1 MEIYTGLIMEYLIE
15 RATNINPKDD
25 LEKLLKSKK
34 NLRVKLGVDPTA
46 PDVTLGWYAIL
57 RMLKKFQDY
66 GHTAVLILGE
76 FTAQVGDPSG
86 KSETRKVMGEN
97 EIDDNAKGVLPI
109 IKNILNEN
117 NLEIVSNKDWL
128 SKLTIQDMMELASKT
143 TLAQMMERDDFSK
156 RFSDNSPISLLEFF
170 YPLYQG
176 YDSVAVKAD
185 IEIGGNDQLWN
196 LMLGREIQKSY
207 DLSPQIA
214 MTFPQLNGTDG
225 SSTNADDRILF
236 DETFVDKIGLFNI
249 NTLGSGGQA
258 LKVNSAGSAF
268 EFGSAGGLVKLSHS
282 DFSGS
287 SSVEFGDTLIT
298 DTYLTYLV
306 ETKLIFSA
314 NAGLQFQISPD
325 NGVTNSYTTTFSY
338 QHSRNDSSSS
348 GGSKVTSSNYM
359 TTGWSPGNQT
369 GDVLLMTINLQNF
382 RETTGYKWIKVHGNI
397 NAQGSDYTWEGGG
410 ELKLET
416 KQNYFKIYPASG
428 TMTGYATIY
437 GFLK

>member
-57 RMLKKFQDY
+57 RMLRKFQDY

-86 KSETRKVMGEN
+86 KSETRKVMQEN

-109 IKNILNEN
+109 IKNILNTD

-128 SKLTIQDMMELASKT
+128 SALTIQDMMDLASKT

-156 RFSDNSPISLLEFF
+156 RFNENSPISLLEFF

-207 DLSPQIA
+207 GLSPQIA
-214 MTFPQLNGTDG
+214 ITFPLLVGTDG
-225 SSTNADDRILF
+225 SKKMSQSLNNYISISDTPENIF
-236 DETFVDKIGLFNI
+236 GKIMSIPDEIMWDYFTMLTDLEISEIANFKKNVDKGKTNPFDYKKM
-249 NTLGSGGQA
+249 LGKLIVSEIYD
-258 LKVNSAGSAF
+258 KNSALAAESSF
-268 EFGSAGGLVKLSHS
+268 ENITINKNLPDNMPETNIDDGIDVHLPNFLTENELTKSNSEARRLIE
-282 DFSGS
+282 SGS
-287 SSVEFGDTLIT
+287 VKINDQKVELLDINSSDLIDKTLQ
-298 DTYLTYLV
+298 V
-306 ETKLIFSA
+306 GK
-314 NAGLQFQISPD
+314 
-325 NGVTNSYTTTFSY
+325 
-338 QHSRNDSSSS
+338 R
-348 GGSKVTSSNYM
+348 K
-359 TTGWSPGNQT
+359 
-369 GDVLLMTINLQNF
+369 
-382 RETTGYKWIKVHGNI
+382 
-397 NAQGSDYTWEGGG
+397 
-410 ELKLET
+410 
-416 KQNYFKIYPASG
+416 
-428 TMTGYATIY
+428 
-437 GFLK
+437 FLKINKK

>member
-57 RMLKKFQDY
+57 RMLRKFQDY

-109 IKNILNEN
+109 IKNILNED

-128 SKLTIQDMMELASKT
+128 SKLTIQDMMDLASKT

-156 RFSDNSPISLLEFF
+156 RFNENSPISLLEFF

-207 DLSPQIA
+207 ELSPQIA
-214 MTFPQLNGTDG
+214 ITFPLLVGTDG
-225 SSTNADDRILF
+225 SKKMSQSLNNYISISDTPENIF
-236 DETFVDKIGLFNI
+236 GKVMSIPDEIMWDYFTMLTDLKISEIAEFRKNVDKGKTNPFDYKKMLGKLIVSEIYDENNAEAAESSFENI
-249 NTLGSGGQA
+249 TINKNLPENMPETNIDNGIDVHLPNFLTENELTKSNSEARRLIESGSVKINDQ
-258 LKVNSAGSAF
+258 K
-268 EFGSAGGLVKLSHS
+268 VKLL
-282 DFSGS
+282 DINS
-287 SSVEFGDTLIT
+287 SELIGKTLQ
-298 DTYLTYLV
+298 V
-306 ETKLIFSA
+306 GK
-314 NAGLQFQISPD
+314 
-325 NGVTNSYTTTFSY
+325 
-338 QHSRNDSSSS
+338 R
-348 GGSKVTSSNYM
+348 K
-359 TTGWSPGNQT
+359 
-369 GDVLLMTINLQNF
+369 
-382 RETTGYKWIKVHGNI
+382 
-397 NAQGSDYTWEGGG
+397 
-410 ELKLET
+410 
-416 KQNYFKIYPASG
+416 
-428 TMTGYATIY
+428 
-437 GFLK
+437 FLKINKK

>member
-15 RATNINPKDD
+15 RASNINPKDD

-57 RMLKKFQDY
+57 RMLRKFQDY

-128 SKLTIQDMMELASKT
+128 SKLTIQDMMGLASKT

-176 YDSVAVKAD
+176 YDSVAIKAD

-214 MTFPQLNGTDG
+214 MTFPLLVGTDG
-225 SSTNADDRILF
+225 SKKMSQSLNNYISISDSPENIF
-236 DETFVDKIGLFNI
+236 GKIMSIPDEIMWDYFTMLTDLEISEIANFKKNVDKGKTNPFDYKKM
-249 NTLGSGGQA
+249 LGKLIVSEIYDE
-258 LKVNSAGSAF
+258 NSALVAESTF
-268 EFGSAGGLVKLSHS
+268 ENITINKNLPENMPETNIDDEIDIHLPNFLTENELTKSNSEARRLIE
-282 DFSGS
+282 SGS
-287 SSVEFGDTLIT
+287 VKIDDQKVELLDINSSDLIGKTLQ
-298 DTYLTYLV
+298 V
-306 ETKLIFSA
+306 GK
-314 NAGLQFQISPD
+314 
-325 NGVTNSYTTTFSY
+325 
-338 QHSRNDSSSS
+338 R
-348 GGSKVTSSNYM
+348 K
-359 TTGWSPGNQT
+359 
-369 GDVLLMTINLQNF
+369 
-382 RETTGYKWIKVHGNI
+382 
-397 NAQGSDYTWEGGG
+397 
-410 ELKLET
+410 
-416 KQNYFKIYPASG
+416 
-428 TMTGYATIY
+428 
-437 GFLK
+437 FLKINKK

>member
-57 RMLKKFQDY
+57 RMLRKFQDY

-97 EIDDNAKGVLPI
+97 EIDNNAKGVLPI

-117 NLEIVSNKDWL
+117 NLEIVSNKEWL

-214 MTFPQLNGTDG
+214 MTFPLLVGTDG
-225 SSTNADDRILF
+225 SKKMSQSLNNYISISDSPENIFGKIMSIPDEIMWDYFTMLTDLEISEIADFRKN
-236 DETFVDKIGLFNI
+236 VDKGKTNPFDYKKM
-249 NTLGSGGQA
+249 LGKLIVSEIYDE
-258 LKVNSAGSAF
+258 NSALVAESTF
-268 EFGSAGGLVKLSHS
+268 ENITINKNLPENMPETNIDDEIDIHLPNFLTENELTKSNSEARRLIE
-282 DFSGS
+282 SGS
-287 SSVEFGDTLIT
+287 VKIDDQKVELLDINSSDLIGKTLQ
-298 DTYLTYLV
+298 V
-306 ETKLIFSA
+306 GK
-314 NAGLQFQISPD
+314 
-325 NGVTNSYTTTFSY
+325 
-338 QHSRNDSSSS
+338 R
-348 GGSKVTSSNYM
+348 K
-359 TTGWSPGNQT
+359 
-369 GDVLLMTINLQNF
+369 
-382 RETTGYKWIKVHGNI
+382 
-397 NAQGSDYTWEGGG
+397 
-410 ELKLET
+410 
-416 KQNYFKIYPASG
+416 
-428 TMTGYATIY
+428 
-437 GFLK
+437 FLKINKK

>member
-86 KSETRKVMGEN
+86 KSETRKVMEEN

-109 IKNILNEN
+109 IKNILNKN

-156 RFSDNSPISLLEFF
+156 RFNDNSPISLLEFF

-214 MTFPQLNGTDG
+214 MTFPLLVGTDG
-225 SSTNADDRILF
+225 SKKMSQSLNNYISISDKPENIFGKIMSIPDEIMWDYFTMLTDLEISEIADFRKN
-236 DETFVDKIGLFNI
+236 VDKGKTNPFDYKKM
-249 NTLGSGGQA
+249 LGKLIVSEIYDE
-258 LKVNSAGSAF
+258 NSALVAESTF
-268 EFGSAGGLVKLSHS
+268 ENITINKNLPENMPETNIDDEIDIHLPNFLTENELTKSNSEARRLIE
-282 DFSGS
+282 SGS
-287 SSVEFGDTLIT
+287 VKIDDQKVELLDINSSDLIGKTLQ
-298 DTYLTYLV
+298 V
-306 ETKLIFSA
+306 GK
-314 NAGLQFQISPD
+314 
-325 NGVTNSYTTTFSY
+325 
-338 QHSRNDSSSS
+338 R
-348 GGSKVTSSNYM
+348 K
-359 TTGWSPGNQT
+359 
-369 GDVLLMTINLQNF
+369 
-382 RETTGYKWIKVHGNI
+382 
-397 NAQGSDYTWEGGG
+397 
-410 ELKLET
+410 
-416 KQNYFKIYPASG
+416 
-428 TMTGYATIY
+428 
-437 GFLK
+437 FLKINKK

>member
-1 MEIYTGLIMEYLIE
+1 MEIYTGLIMEYLID

-86 KSETRKVMGEN
+86 KSETRKVMEEN

-109 IKNILNEN
+109 IKNILNDN

-156 RFSDNSPISLLEFF
+156 RFNDNSPISLLEFF

-214 MTFPQLNGTDG
+214 MTFPLLVGTDG
-225 SSTNADDRILF
+225 SKKMSQSLNNYISISDSPENIF
-236 DETFVDKIGLFNI
+236 GKIMSIPDEIMWDYFTMLTDLEISEIANFKKNVDKGKTNPFDYKKM
-249 NTLGSGGQA
+249 LGKLIVSEIYDE
-258 LKVNSAGSAF
+258 NSALVAESTF
-268 EFGSAGGLVKLSHS
+268 ENITINKNLPENMPETNIDDEIDIHLPNFLTENELTKSNSEARRLIE
-282 DFSGS
+282 SGS
-287 SSVEFGDTLIT
+287 VKIDDQKVELLDINSSDLIGKTLQ
-298 DTYLTYLV
+298 V
-306 ETKLIFSA
+306 GK
-314 NAGLQFQISPD
+314 
-325 NGVTNSYTTTFSY
+325 
-338 QHSRNDSSSS
+338 R
-348 GGSKVTSSNYM
+348 K
-359 TTGWSPGNQT
+359 
-369 GDVLLMTINLQNF
+369 
-382 RETTGYKWIKVHGNI
+382 
-397 NAQGSDYTWEGGG
+397 
-410 ELKLET
+410 
-416 KQNYFKIYPASG
+416 
-428 TMTGYATIY
+428 
-437 GFLK
+437 FLKINKK

>member
-1 MEIYTGLIMEYLIE
+1 MEYLIE

-57 RMLKKFQDY
+57 RMLRKFQDY

-86 KSETRKVMGEN
+86 KSETRKVMEEN

-109 IKNILNEN
+109 IKNILNDN

-214 MTFPQLNGTDG
+214 MTFPLLVGTDG
-225 SSTNADDRILF
+225 SKKMSQSLNNYISISDSPENIF
-236 DETFVDKIGLFNI
+236 GKIMSIPDEIMWDYFTMLTDLEISEIANFKKNVDKGKTNPFDYKKM
-249 NTLGSGGQA
+249 LGKLIVSEIYDE
-258 LKVNSAGSAF
+258 NSALVAESTF
-268 EFGSAGGLVKLSHS
+268 ENITINKNLPENMPETNIDDELDVHLPNFLTENELTKSNSEARRLIE
-282 DFSGS
+282 SGS
-287 SSVEFGDTLIT
+287 VKIDDQKIELLDINSSDLIGKTLQ
-298 DTYLTYLV
+298 V
-306 ETKLIFSA
+306 GK
-314 NAGLQFQISPD
+314 
-325 NGVTNSYTTTFSY
+325 
-338 QHSRNDSSSS
+338 R
-348 GGSKVTSSNYM
+348 K
-359 TTGWSPGNQT
+359 
-369 GDVLLMTINLQNF
+369 
-382 RETTGYKWIKVHGNI
+382 
-397 NAQGSDYTWEGGG
+397 
-410 ELKLET
+410 
-416 KQNYFKIYPASG
+416 
-428 TMTGYATIY
+428 
-437 GFLK
+437 FLKINKK

>member
-86 KSETRKVMGEN
+86 KSETRKVMEEN

-109 IKNILNEN
+109 IKNILNDN

-156 RFSDNSPISLLEFF
+156 RFNDNSPISLLEFF

-214 MTFPQLNGTDG
+214 MTFPLLVGTDG
-225 SSTNADDRILF
+225 SKKMSQSLNNYISISDSPENIF
-236 DETFVDKIGLFNI
+236 GKIMSISDEIMWDYFTMLTDLEISEIANFRKNVDKGKTNPFDYKKM
-249 NTLGSGGQA
+249 LGKLIVSEIYDE
-258 LKVNSAGSAF
+258 NSALVAESTF
-268 EFGSAGGLVKLSHS
+268 ENITINKNLPENMPETNIDDEIDIHLPNFLTENELTKSNSEARRLIE
-282 DFSGS
+282 SGS
-287 SSVEFGDTLIT
+287 VKIDDQKVELLDINSSDLIGKTLQ
-298 DTYLTYLV
+298 V
-306 ETKLIFSA
+306 GK
-314 NAGLQFQISPD
+314 
-325 NGVTNSYTTTFSY
+325 
-338 QHSRNDSSSS
+338 R
-348 GGSKVTSSNYM
+348 K
-359 TTGWSPGNQT
+359 
-369 GDVLLMTINLQNF
+369 
-382 RETTGYKWIKVHGNI
+382 
-397 NAQGSDYTWEGGG
+397 
-410 ELKLET
+410 
-416 KQNYFKIYPASG
+416 
-428 TMTGYATIY
+428 
-437 GFLK
+437 FLKINKK

>member
-57 RMLKKFQDY
+57 RMLRKFQDY

-86 KSETRKVMGEN
+86 KSETRKVMEEN

-109 IKNILNEN
+109 IKNILNDN

-214 MTFPQLNGTDG
+214 MTFPLLVGTDG
-225 SSTNADDRILF
+225 SKKMSQSLNNYISISDTPENIF
-236 DETFVDKIGLFNI
+236 GKIMSIPDEIMWDYFTMLTDLEISEITDFKKNVDKGKTNPFDYKKM
-249 NTLGSGGQA
+249 LGKLIVSEIYDE
-258 LKVNSAGSAF
+258 NSALVAESTF
-268 EFGSAGGLVKLSHS
+268 ENITINKNLPENMPETNIDDEIDIHLPNFLTENELTKSNSEARRLIE
-282 DFSGS
+282 SGS
-287 SSVEFGDTLIT
+287 VKIDDQKVELLDINSSDLIGKTLQ
-298 DTYLTYLV
+298 V
-306 ETKLIFSA
+306 GK
-314 NAGLQFQISPD
+314 
-325 NGVTNSYTTTFSY
+325 
-338 QHSRNDSSSS
+338 R
-348 GGSKVTSSNYM
+348 K
-359 TTGWSPGNQT
+359 
-369 GDVLLMTINLQNF
+369 
-382 RETTGYKWIKVHGNI
+382 
-397 NAQGSDYTWEGGG
+397 
-410 ELKLET
+410 
-416 KQNYFKIYPASG
+416 
-428 TMTGYATIY
+428 
-437 GFLK
+437 FLKINKK

>member
-97 EIDDNAKGVLPI
+97 EIDDNTKGVLPI

-214 MTFPQLNGTDG
+214 MTFPLLVGTDG
-225 SSTNADDRILF
+225 SKKMSQSLNNYISISDNAENIF
-236 DETFVDKIGLFNI
+236 GKIMSIPDEIMWDYFTMLTDLKISEIADLRKNVDKGKTNPFDYKKM
-249 NTLGSGGQA
+249 LGKLIVSEIYDE
-258 LKVNSAGSAF
+258 NSALAAESSF
-268 EFGSAGGLVKLSHS
+268 ENITINKNLPENMPETNIEDEIDVHLPNFLTENELTKSNSEARRLIE
-282 DFSGS
+282 SGS
-287 SSVEFGDTLIT
+287 VKIDDQKVELLDINSSDLIGKTLQ
-298 DTYLTYLV
+298 V
-306 ETKLIFSA
+306 GK
-314 NAGLQFQISPD
+314 
-325 NGVTNSYTTTFSY
+325 
-338 QHSRNDSSSS
+338 R
-348 GGSKVTSSNYM
+348 K
-359 TTGWSPGNQT
+359 
-369 GDVLLMTINLQNF
+369 
-382 RETTGYKWIKVHGNI
+382 
-397 NAQGSDYTWEGGG
+397 
-410 ELKLET
+410 
-416 KQNYFKIYPASG
+416 
-428 TMTGYATIY
+428 
-437 GFLK
+437 FLKINKK

>member
-57 RMLKKFQDY
+57 RMLRKFQDY

-86 KSETRKVMGEN
+86 KSETRKVMEEN
-97 EIDDNAKGVLPI
+97 EIDDNAKGVLPV

-156 RFSDNSPISLLEFF
+156 RFNDNSPISLLEFF

-214 MTFPQLNGTDG
+214 ITFPLLVGTDG
-225 SSTNADDRILF
+225 SKKMSQSLNNYISISDSPENIFGKIMSIPDDIMWDYFTMLTDLEISEIANF
-236 DETFVDKIGLFNI
+236 KKNVDKGKTNPFDYKKM
-249 NTLGSGGQA
+249 LGKLIVSEIYDE
-258 LKVNSAGSAF
+258 NSALVAESTF
-268 EFGSAGGLVKLSHS
+268 ENITINKNLPENMPETNIDDEIDIHLPNFLTENELTKSNSEARRLIE
-282 DFSGS
+282 SGS
-287 SSVEFGDTLIT
+287 VKIDDQKVELLDINSSDLIGKTLQ
-298 DTYLTYLV
+298 V
-306 ETKLIFSA
+306 GK
-314 NAGLQFQISPD
+314 
-325 NGVTNSYTTTFSY
+325 
-338 QHSRNDSSSS
+338 R
-348 GGSKVTSSNYM
+348 K
-359 TTGWSPGNQT
+359 
-369 GDVLLMTINLQNF
+369 
-382 RETTGYKWIKVHGNI
+382 
-397 NAQGSDYTWEGGG
+397 
-410 ELKLET
+410 
-416 KQNYFKIYPASG
+416 
-428 TMTGYATIY
+428 
-437 GFLK
+437 FLKINKK

>member
-86 KSETRKVMGEN
+86 KSETRKVMEEN

-214 MTFPQLNGTDG
+214 MTFPLLVGTDG
-225 SSTNADDRILF
+225 SKKMSQSLNNYISISDNPENIFGKIMSIPDEIMWDYFTMLTDLEISEITNFRKN
-236 DETFVDKIGLFNI
+236 VDKGKTNPFDYKKM
-249 NTLGSGGQA
+249 LGKLIVSEIYDE
-258 LKVNSAGSAF
+258 NSALVAESTF
-268 EFGSAGGLVKLSHS
+268 ENITINKNLPENMPETNIDDELDIHLPNFLTENELTKSNSEARRLIE
-282 DFSGS
+282 SGS
-287 SSVEFGDTLIT
+287 VKIDDQKVELLDINSSDLIGKTLQ
-298 DTYLTYLV
+298 V
-306 ETKLIFSA
+306 GK
-314 NAGLQFQISPD
+314 
-325 NGVTNSYTTTFSY
+325 
-338 QHSRNDSSSS
+338 R
-348 GGSKVTSSNYM
+348 K
-359 TTGWSPGNQT
+359 
-369 GDVLLMTINLQNF
+369 
-382 RETTGYKWIKVHGNI
+382 
-397 NAQGSDYTWEGGG
+397 
-410 ELKLET
+410 
-416 KQNYFKIYPASG
+416 
-428 TMTGYATIY
+428 
-437 GFLK
+437 FLKINKK

>member
-1 MEIYTGLIMEYLIE
+1 MEYLIE

-66 GHTAVLILGE
+66 GHIAVLILGE

-86 KSETRKVMGEN
+86 KSETRKVMEEN

-109 IKNILNEN
+109 IKNILNDN

-214 MTFPQLNGTDG
+214 MTFPLLVGTDG
-225 SSTNADDRILF
+225 SKKMSQSLNNYISISDSPENIF
-236 DETFVDKIGLFNI
+236 GKIMSIPDEIMWDYFTMLTDLEISEIANFRKNVDKGTTNPFDYKKM
-249 NTLGSGGQA
+249 LGKLIVSEIYDE
-258 LKVNSAGSAF
+258 NSALVAESTF
-268 EFGSAGGLVKLSHS
+268 ENITINKNLPENMPETNIDDEIDIHLPNFLTENELTKSNSEARRLIE
-282 DFSGS
+282 SGS
-287 SSVEFGDTLIT
+287 VKIDDQKVELLDINSSDLIGKTLQ
-298 DTYLTYLV
+298 V
-306 ETKLIFSA
+306 GK
-314 NAGLQFQISPD
+314 
-325 NGVTNSYTTTFSY
+325 
-338 QHSRNDSSSS
+338 R
-348 GGSKVTSSNYM
+348 K
-359 TTGWSPGNQT
+359 
-369 GDVLLMTINLQNF
+369 
-382 RETTGYKWIKVHGNI
+382 
-397 NAQGSDYTWEGGG
+397 
-410 ELKLET
+410 
-416 KQNYFKIYPASG
+416 
-428 TMTGYATIY
+428 
-437 GFLK
+437 FLKINKK

>member
-1 MEIYTGLIMEYLIE
+1 MEYLIE

-86 KSETRKVMGEN
+86 KSETRKVMEEN

-109 IKNILNEN
+109 IKNILNDN

-156 RFSDNSPISLLEFF
+156 RFNDNSPISLLEFF

-214 MTFPQLNGTDG
+214 MTFPLLVGTDG
-225 SSTNADDRILF
+225 SKKMSQSLNNYISISDSPENIF
-236 DETFVDKIGLFNI
+236 GKIMSIPDEIMWDYFTMLTDLEISEIANFRKNVDKGKTNPFDYKKM
-249 NTLGSGGQA
+249 LGKLIVSEIYDE
-258 LKVNSAGSAF
+258 NSALVAESTF
-268 EFGSAGGLVKLSHS
+268 ENITINKNLPENMPETNIDDEIDIHLPNFLTENELTKSNSEARRLIE
-282 DFSGS
+282 SGS
-287 SSVEFGDTLIT
+287 VKIDDQKVELLDINSSDLIGKTLQ
-298 DTYLTYLV
+298 V
-306 ETKLIFSA
+306 GK
-314 NAGLQFQISPD
+314 
-325 NGVTNSYTTTFSY
+325 
-338 QHSRNDSSSS
+338 R
-348 GGSKVTSSNYM
+348 K
-359 TTGWSPGNQT
+359 
-369 GDVLLMTINLQNF
+369 
-382 RETTGYKWIKVHGNI
+382 
-397 NAQGSDYTWEGGG
+397 
-410 ELKLET
+410 
-416 KQNYFKIYPASG
+416 
-428 TMTGYATIY
+428 
-437 GFLK
+437 FLKINKK

>member
-1 MEIYTGLIMEYLIE
+1 MEYLIE

-25 LEKLLKSKK
+25 LEKLSKSKK

-57 RMLKKFQDY
+57 RMLRKFQDY

-185 IEIGGNDQLWN
+185 VEIGGNDQLWN

-214 MTFPQLNGTDG
+214 MTFPLLVGTDG
-225 SSTNADDRILF
+225 SKKMSQSLNNYISISDSPENIFGKIMSIPDEIMWDYFTMLTDLEISEIADFRKN
-236 DETFVDKIGLFNI
+236 VDKGKTNPFDYKKM
-249 NTLGSGGQA
+249 LGKLIVSEIYDE
-258 LKVNSAGSAF
+258 NSALVAESTF
-268 EFGSAGGLVKLSHS
+268 ENITINKNLPENMPEINIDDEIDVHLPNFLTENELTKSNSEARRLIE
-282 DFSGS
+282 SGS
-287 SSVEFGDTLIT
+287 VKIDDQKVQLLDINSSDLIGKTLQ
-298 DTYLTYLV
+298 V
-306 ETKLIFSA
+306 GK
-314 NAGLQFQISPD
+314 
-325 NGVTNSYTTTFSY
+325 
-338 QHSRNDSSSS
+338 R
-348 GGSKVTSSNYM
+348 K
-359 TTGWSPGNQT
+359 
-369 GDVLLMTINLQNF
+369 
-382 RETTGYKWIKVHGNI
+382 
-397 NAQGSDYTWEGGG
+397 
-410 ELKLET
+410 
-416 KQNYFKIYPASG
+416 
-428 TMTGYATIY
+428 
-437 GFLK
+437 FLKINKK